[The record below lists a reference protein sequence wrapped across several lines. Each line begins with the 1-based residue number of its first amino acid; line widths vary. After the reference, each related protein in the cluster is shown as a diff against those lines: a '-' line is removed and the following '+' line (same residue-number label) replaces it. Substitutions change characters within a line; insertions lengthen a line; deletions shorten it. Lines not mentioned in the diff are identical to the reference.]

1 MEMSEQSEKYES
13 ALIVE
18 KTQEVDG
25 DIQRVEVESKQ
36 SLESESL
43 SVMTV
48 KKCEYGSSTKE
59 SKEVETNEETSAIE
73 TSVTEISSSEVVEH
87 HYEESQ
93 ALVLTETRNS
103 SDTNAVAAIGEQ
115 TQQAVKTADSEEA
128 SDSTKK
134 KIATAP
140 RSGGRVSRRRSPTKP
155 SSSRRR
161 ISRPEEGHDSG
172 VDETTQSQNG
182 ESSSPPKGGR
192 ASPRKRQPRSVDPSP
207 MKRLGQPTAASVER
221 KKVPMNKVEVG
232 KSASPNLK
240 QVKSKIGSLD
250 NTTYRPGGGNVKIES
265 KKLDYSR
272 ASSRITAKNEEY
284 KPRGGDKK
292 IESQKLKWNAQSKV
306 GSLENTSHK
315 AGGGAK
321 KIETQKLNFKDSAQS
336 KVGSRDN
343 IKHKAGGGDVQIQ
356 EQRLDFKEKASSKVG
371 SLKNVTHRPGGG
383 DKKIFD
389 DKEYLRQRS
398 SECGSPC
405 KTPSSVPGSV
415 CSASRPESPAGTN
428 PTSQATS
435 GVTSPQ
441 PSES

>member
-1 MEMSEQSEKYES
+1 
-13 ALIVE
+13 
-18 KTQEVDG
+18 
-25 DIQRVEVESKQ
+25 
-36 SLESESL
+36 
-43 SVMTV
+43 
-48 KKCEYGSSTKE
+48 
-59 SKEVETNEETSAIE
+59 
-73 TSVTEISSSEVVEH
+73 
-87 HYEESQ
+87 
-93 ALVLTETRNS
+93 
-103 SDTNAVAAIGEQ
+103 
-115 TQQAVKTADSEEA
+115 
-128 SDSTKK
+128 
-134 KIATAP
+134 
-140 RSGGRVSRRRSPTKP
+140 
-155 SSSRRR
+155 
-161 ISRPEEGHDSG
+161 
-172 VDETTQSQNG
+172 
-182 ESSSPPKGGR
+182 
-192 ASPRKRQPRSVDPSP
+192 

-343 IKHKAGGGDVQIQ
+343 IKHKAGGGDVQYRLMLPRFRKPLYTIQ

-415 CSASRPESPAGTN
+415 CSASRPEVSHCN
-428 PTSQATS
+428 PSIVLHFLPEKNNKNASYKLLLCLSKRFQV
-435 GVTSPQ
+435 G
-441 PSES
+441 E